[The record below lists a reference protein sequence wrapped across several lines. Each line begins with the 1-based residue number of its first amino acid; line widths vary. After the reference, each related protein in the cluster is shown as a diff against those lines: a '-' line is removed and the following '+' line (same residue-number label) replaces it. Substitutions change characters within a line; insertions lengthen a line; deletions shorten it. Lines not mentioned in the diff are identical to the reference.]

1 MSFFPALLKLQNR
14 RILVIGGG
22 KIAGDKISHLLD
34 FTHNITIIAP
44 KIGARVL
51 QMAQENGLQ
60 IIQRAYQKGDV
71 KGFFI
76 VIVAVDD
83 LEVQKEVFHECHQEG
98 ALCNAVDS
106 IEYCDFIFP
115 SYIKEGD
122 LVIAFSTSGAS
133 PALSKYLRRAIQKL
147 LPKDIGSFLEEIKAL
162 RQKLPKGKERMKLL
176 DSKAKEYIQN
186 YFTKD
191 ENVQ

>member
-1 MSFFPALLKLQNR
+1 MSFFPALLKLQSR

-34 FTHNITIIAP
+34 FTQNITIIAP
-44 KIGARVL
+44 HIDARVL

-60 IIQRAYQKGDV
+60 IIQREYQKGDV

-83 LEVQKEVFHECHQEG
+83 LEVQKEVFNECHQEG

-122 LVIAFSTSGAS
+122 LIIAFSTSGAS

-147 LPKDIGSFLEEIKAL
+147 LPKDIARFIEEIKAL
-162 RQKLPKGKERMKLL
+162 RQKLPKGKERMQLL

-191 ENVQ
+191 N